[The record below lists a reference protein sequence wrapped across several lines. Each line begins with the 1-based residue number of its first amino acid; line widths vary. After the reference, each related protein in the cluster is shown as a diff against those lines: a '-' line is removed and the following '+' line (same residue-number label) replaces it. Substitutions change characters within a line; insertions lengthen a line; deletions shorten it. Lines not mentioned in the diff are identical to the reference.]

1 MRNLRLEDMNTQN
14 TQIHISQWQR
24 GFWLLAIANFL
35 VAMSVYVLVPV
46 MPLWLISGEGF
57 NVRDAGLAMGAFGV
71 GMFAFGG
78 FCSYLVQRFRRN
90 RICMD
95 AILLMVVCIALLY
108 YFFQHEFGAVER
120 WWIFAQR
127 ILLGAVY
134 GLAEMVLASTLV
146 IDKCSS
152 SMRTEA
158 NHSTAWF
165 SRFAVALGPMLGLI
179 VYQVTGS
186 FWRVILVSDVCVIVS
201 LLLIRAVKFP
211 FRAPEE
217 NTHVFS
223 LDRFFLSQGTP
234 LFINIFLIMLPVG
247 MLFSLALPW
256 LFYAMMMAGFVLAL
270 LSQRFVF
277 QNAEL
282 KSEVVSGMIMIIA
295 AMQLMHVYSLDKVI
309 FVAPTIIGL
318 AIGIIGSRF
327 LLFFIK
333 LSRHCQRGT
342 SSSTFLLG
350 WESSIAI
357 GIGVGY
363 ALFSA
368 EADRLILVAE
378 LISVFAAV
386 MYLTFTHR
394 WFLNHKNR

>member
-1 MRNLRLEDMNTQN
+1 MNTQN

-46 MPLWLISGEGF
+46 MPLWLMEGEGF
-57 NVRDAGLAMGAFGV
+57 SAHDAGLAMGAFGV
-71 GMFAFGG
+71 GIFALGG
-78 FCSYLVQRFRRN
+78 FCSYLVQRYRRN
-90 RICMD
+90 RICME
-95 AILLMVVCIALLY
+95 AIILMVICITLLQS
-108 YFFQHEFGAVER
+108 FFQHDFGAVEK
-120 WWIFAQR
+120 WWVFAQR
-127 ILLGAVY
+127 ILFGAVY
-134 GLAEMVLASTLV
+134 GLAEMVLASTLI
-146 IDKCSS
+146 IDKCTS

-158 NHSTAWF
+158 NHSTSWF
-165 SRFAVALGPMLGLI
+165 SRFAVALGPMVGLI
-179 VYQVTGS
+179 VYHLTGS
-186 FWRVILVSDVCVIVS
+186 FWRVILVSDVCVIIS
-201 LLLIRAVKFP
+201 LLFIRAVKFP

-223 LDRFFLSQGTP
+223 LDRFFLTQGTP
-234 LFINIFLIMLPVG
+234 LFVNIFLIMLPVG

-256 LFYAMMMAGFVLAL
+256 MFYAMMMVGFVLAL
-270 LSQRFVF
+270 MAQRFVF

-282 KSEVVSGMIMIIA
+282 KSEVVTGMILIVA
-295 AMQLMHVYSLDKVI
+295 AMQIMHVYSIDKVI
-309 FVAPTIIGL
+309 YVAPTMIGL

-357 GIGVGY
+357 GIGIGY
-363 ALFSA
+363 ISFSGQS
-368 EADRLILVAE
+368 DRLLVVAE
-378 LISVFAAV
+378 VISILAAA
-386 MYLTFTHR
+386 MYLSFTHQ

>member
-1 MRNLRLEDMNTQN
+1 MNTQN

-46 MPLWLISGEGF
+46 MPLWLMEGEGF
-57 NVRDAGLAMGAFGV
+57 SARDAGLAMGAFGV
-71 GMFAFGG
+71 GIFALGG
-78 FCSYLVQRFRRN
+78 FCSYLVQRYRRN
-90 RICMD
+90 RICME
-95 AILLMVVCIALLY
+95 AIILMVICITLLHS
-108 YFFQHEFGAVER
+108 FFQHDFGAVEK
-120 WWIFAQR
+120 WWVFAQR
-127 ILLGAVY
+127 IFFGAVY
-134 GLAEMVLASTLV
+134 GLAEMVLASTLI
-146 IDKCSS
+146 IDKCTS

-158 NHSTAWF
+158 NHSTSWF
-165 SRFAVALGPMLGLI
+165 SRFAVALGPMVGLI
-179 VYQVTGS
+179 VYHLTGS
-186 FWRVILVSDVCVIVS
+186 FWRVILVSDVCVIIS

-223 LDRFFLSQGTP
+223 LDRFFLTQGTP
-234 LFINIFLIMLPVG
+234 LFFNIFLIMLPVG

-256 LFYAMMMAGFVLAL
+256 MFYAMMMVGFVLAL
-270 LSQRFVF
+270 MAQRFVF

-282 KSEVVSGMIMIIA
+282 KSEVVTGMILIVA
-295 AMQLMHVYSLDKVI
+295 AMQIMHVYSIDKVI
-309 FVAPTIIGL
+309 YVAPTMIGL

-357 GIGVGY
+357 GIGIGY
-363 ALFSA
+363 ISFSGQS
-368 EADRLILVAE
+368 DRLLVVAE
-378 LISVFAAV
+378 VISILAAA
-386 MYLTFTHR
+386 MYLSFTHQ

>member
-1 MRNLRLEDMNTQN
+1 MNTQN

-46 MPLWLISGEGF
+46 MPLWLMEGEGF
-57 NVRDAGLAMGAFGV
+57 SAHDAGLAMGAFGV
-71 GMFAFGG
+71 GIFALGG
-78 FCSYLVQRFRRN
+78 FCSYLVQRYRRN
-90 RICMD
+90 RICME
-95 AILLMVVCIALLY
+95 AIILMVICITLLQS
-108 YFFQHEFGAVER
+108 FFQHDFGAVEK
-120 WWIFAQR
+120 WWVFAQR
-127 ILLGAVY
+127 ILFGAVY
-134 GLAEMVLASTLV
+134 GLAEMVLASTLI
-146 IDKCSS
+146 IDKCTS

-158 NHSTAWF
+158 NHSTSWF
-165 SRFAVALGPMLGLI
+165 SRFALALGPMVGLI
-179 VYQVTGS
+179 VYHLTGS
-186 FWRVILVSDVCVIVS
+186 FWRVILVSDVCVIIS

-223 LDRFFLSQGTP
+223 LDRFFLTQGTP
-234 LFINIFLIMLPVG
+234 LFVNIFLIMLPVG

-256 LFYAMMMAGFVLAL
+256 MFYAMMMVGFVLAL
-270 LSQRFVF
+270 MAQRFVF

-282 KSEVVSGMIMIIA
+282 KSEVVTGMILIVA
-295 AMQLMHVYSLDKVI
+295 AMQIMHVYSIDKVI
-309 FVAPTIIGL
+309 YVAPTMIGL

-357 GIGVGY
+357 GIGIGY
-363 ALFSA
+363 ISFSGQS
-368 EADRLILVAE
+368 DRLLVVAE
-378 LISVFAAV
+378 VISILAAA
-386 MYLTFTHR
+386 MYLSFTHQ

>member
-1 MRNLRLEDMNTQN
+1 MNTQN
-14 TQIHISQWQR
+14 TQIHITQWQR

-46 MPLWLISGEGF
+46 MPLWLINGEGF
-57 NVRDAGLAMGAFGV
+57 SAGDAGLAMGAFGV
-71 GMFAFGG
+71 GMFACGG
-78 FCSYLVQRFRRN
+78 FCSYLVQRYRRN

-95 AILLMVVCIALLY
+95 AILLMVICITLLQS
-108 YFFQHEFGAVER
+108 FLQHDFGVVER

-127 ILLGAVY
+127 ILFGAVY
-134 GLAEMVLASTLV
+134 GLAEMVLASTLI

-152 SMRTEA
+152 AMRTEA

-165 SRFAVALGPMLGLI
+165 SRFAVALGPMVGLL
-179 VYQVTGS
+179 VYHITDS
-186 FWRVILVSDVCVIVS
+186 FWRVILVSDVCVIIS

-211 FRAPEE
+211 FRAPDE

-223 LDRFFLSQGTP
+223 LDRFFLPQGTP

-256 LFYAMMMAGFVLAL
+256 MFYAMMMAGFALAL
-270 LSQRFVF
+270 LAQRFVF

-282 KSEVVSGMIMIIA
+282 KSEVVTGMILIVA
-295 AMQLMHVYSLDKVI
+295 AMQMMHVYDINKVI
-309 FVAPTIIGL
+309 FVAPTMIGL
-318 AIGIIGSRF
+318 AIGLIGSRF

-357 GIGVGY
+357 GIGLGY
-363 ALFSA
+363 MSFSGQ
-368 EADRLILVAE
+368 ADHLLVVAE
-378 LISVFAAV
+378 VISILAAA
-386 MYLTFTHR
+386 MYLAFTHR

>member
-1 MRNLRLEDMNTQN
+1 MNTQN
-14 TQIHISQWQR
+14 TQTHISQWQR

-46 MPLWLISGEGF
+46 MPLWLMEGEGF
-57 NVRDAGLAMGAFGV
+57 SAHDAGLAMGAFGV
-71 GMFAFGG
+71 GIFALGG
-78 FCSYLVQRFRRN
+78 FCSYLVQRYRRN
-90 RICMD
+90 RICME
-95 AILLMVVCIALLY
+95 AIILMVICITLLQS
-108 YFFQHEFGAVER
+108 FFQHDFGAVEK
-120 WWIFAQR
+120 WWVFAQR
-127 ILLGAVY
+127 ILFGAVY
-134 GLAEMVLASTLV
+134 GLAEMVLASTLI
-146 IDKCSS
+146 IDKCTS

-158 NHSTAWF
+158 NHSTSWF
-165 SRFAVALGPMLGLI
+165 SRFAVALGPMVGLI
-179 VYQVTGS
+179 VYHLTGS
-186 FWRVILVSDVCVIVS
+186 FWRVILVSDVCVIIS

-223 LDRFFLSQGTP
+223 LDRFFLTQGTP
-234 LFINIFLIMLPVG
+234 LFVNIFLIMLPVG

-256 LFYAMMMAGFVLAL
+256 MFYAMMMVGFVLAL
-270 LSQRFVF
+270 MAQRFVF

-282 KSEVVSGMIMIIA
+282 KSEVVTGMILIVA
-295 AMQLMHVYSLDKVI
+295 AMQIMHVYSIDKVI
-309 FVAPTIIGL
+309 YVAPTMIGL

-357 GIGVGY
+357 GIGIGY
-363 ALFSA
+363 ISFSGQS
-368 EADRLILVAE
+368 DRLLVVAE
-378 LISVFAAV
+378 VISILAAA
-386 MYLTFTHR
+386 MYLSFTHQ

>member
-1 MRNLRLEDMNTQN
+1 MNTQN
-14 TQIHISQWQR
+14 TQIHITQWQR

-46 MPLWLISGEGF
+46 MPLWLINGEGF
-57 NVRDAGLAMGAFGV
+57 SAGDAGLAMGAFGV

-78 FCSYLVQRFRRN
+78 FCSYLVQRYRRN

-95 AILLMVVCIALLY
+95 AILLMVICITLLQS
-108 YFFQHEFGAVER
+108 FLQHDFGVVER

-127 ILLGAVY
+127 ILFGAVY
-134 GLAEMVLASTLV
+134 GLAEMVLASTLI

-152 SMRTEA
+152 AMRTEA

-165 SRFAVALGPMLGLI
+165 SRFAVALGPMVGLL
-179 VYQVTGS
+179 VYHITDS
-186 FWRVILVSDVCVIVS
+186 FWRVILVSDVCVIIS

-211 FRAPEE
+211 FRAPDE

-223 LDRFFLSQGTP
+223 LDRFFLPQGTP

-256 LFYAMMMAGFVLAL
+256 MFYAMMMAGFALAL
-270 LSQRFVF
+270 LAQRFVF

-282 KSEVVSGMIMIIA
+282 KSEVVTGMILIVA
-295 AMQLMHVYSLDKVI
+295 AMQMMHVYDINKVI
-309 FVAPTIIGL
+309 FVAPTMIGL
-318 AIGIIGSRF
+318 AIGLIGSRF

-357 GIGVGY
+357 GIGLGY
-363 ALFSA
+363 MSFSGQ
-368 EADRLILVAE
+368 ADHLLVVAE
-378 LISVFAAV
+378 VISILAAA
-386 MYLTFTHR
+386 MYLAFAHR

>member
-1 MRNLRLEDMNTQN
+1 MNTQN
-14 TQIHISQWQR
+14 TQIHITQWQR

-46 MPLWLISGEGF
+46 MPLWLINGEGF
-57 NVRDAGLAMGAFGV
+57 SAGDAGLAMGAFGV

-78 FCSYLVQRFRRN
+78 FCSYLVQRYRRN

-95 AILLMVVCIALLY
+95 AILLMVICITLLQS
-108 YFFQHEFGAVER
+108 FLQHDFGVVER

-127 ILLGAVY
+127 ILFGAVY
-134 GLAEMVLASTLV
+134 GLAEMVLASTLI

-152 SMRTEA
+152 AMRTEA

-165 SRFAVALGPMLGLI
+165 SRFAVALGPMVGLL
-179 VYQVTGS
+179 VYHITDS
-186 FWRVILVSDVCVIVS
+186 FWRVILVSDVCVIIS

-211 FRAPEE
+211 FRAPDE

-223 LDRFFLSQGTP
+223 LDRFFLPQGTP

-256 LFYAMMMAGFVLAL
+256 MFYAMMMAGFALAL
-270 LSQRFVF
+270 LAQRFVF

-282 KSEVVSGMIMIIA
+282 KSEVVTGMILIVA
-295 AMQLMHVYSLDKVI
+295 AMQMMHVYDINKVI
-309 FVAPTIIGL
+309 FVAPTMIGL
-318 AIGIIGSRF
+318 AIGLIGSRF

-357 GIGVGY
+357 GIGLGY
-363 ALFSA
+363 MSFSGQADHLFV
-368 EADRLILVAE
+368 VAE
-378 LISVFAAV
+378 VISILAAA
-386 MYLTFTHR
+386 MYLAFTHR

>member
-1 MRNLRLEDMNTQN
+1 MNTQN

-57 NVRDAGLAMGAFGV
+57 SVRDAGLAMGAFGV

>member
-1 MRNLRLEDMNTQN
+1 MNTQN
-14 TQIHISQWQR
+14 TQIHITQWQR

-46 MPLWLISGEGF
+46 MPLWLINGEGF
-57 NVRDAGLAMGAFGV
+57 SAGDAGLAMGAFGV

-78 FCSYLVQRFRRN
+78 FCSYLVQRYRRN

-95 AILLMVVCIALLY
+95 AILLMVICITLLQS
-108 YFFQHEFGAVER
+108 FLQHDFGVVER

-127 ILLGAVY
+127 ILFGAVY
-134 GLAEMVLASTLV
+134 GLAEMVLASTLI

-152 SMRTEA
+152 AMRTEA

-165 SRFAVALGPMLGLI
+165 SRFAVALGPMVGLL
-179 VYQVTGS
+179 VYHITDS
-186 FWRVILVSDVCVIVS
+186 FWRVILVSDVCVIIS

-211 FRAPEE
+211 FRAPDE

-223 LDRFFLSQGTP
+223 LDRFFLPQGTP

-256 LFYAMMMAGFVLAL
+256 MFYAMMMAGFALAL
-270 LSQRFVF
+270 LAQRFVF

-282 KSEVVSGMIMIIA
+282 KSEVVTGMILIVA
-295 AMQLMHVYSLDKVI
+295 AMQMMHVYDINKVI
-309 FVAPTIIGL
+309 FVAPTMIGL
-318 AIGIIGSRF
+318 AIGLIGSRF

-357 GIGVGY
+357 GIGLGY
-363 ALFSA
+363 MSFSGQ
-368 EADRLILVAE
+368 ADHLLVVAE
-378 LISVFAAV
+378 VISILAAA
-386 MYLTFTHR
+386 MYLAFTHR
-394 WFLNHKNR
+394 WFLNHKTR

>member
-1 MRNLRLEDMNTQN
+1 MNTQN
-14 TQIHISQWQR
+14 TQIHITQWQR

-46 MPLWLISGEGF
+46 MPLWLINGEGF
-57 NVRDAGLAMGAFGV
+57 SAGDAGLAMGAFGV

-78 FCSYLVQRFRRN
+78 FCSYLVQRYRRN

-95 AILLMVVCIALLY
+95 AIQLMVICITLLQS
-108 YFFQHEFGAVER
+108 FLQHDFGVVER

-127 ILLGAVY
+127 ILFGAVY
-134 GLAEMVLASTLV
+134 GLAEMVLASTLI

-152 SMRTEA
+152 AMRTEA

-165 SRFAVALGPMLGLI
+165 SRFAVALGPMVGLL
-179 VYQVTGS
+179 VYHITDS
-186 FWRVILVSDVCVIVS
+186 FWLVILVSDVCVIIS

-211 FRAPEE
+211 FRAPDE

-223 LDRFFLSQGTP
+223 LDRFFLPQGTP

-256 LFYAMMMAGFVLAL
+256 MFYAMMMAGFALAL
-270 LSQRFVF
+270 LAQRFVF

-282 KSEVVSGMIMIIA
+282 KSEVVTGMILIVA
-295 AMQLMHVYSLDKVI
+295 AMQMMHVYDINKVI
-309 FVAPTIIGL
+309 FVAPTMIGL
-318 AIGIIGSRF
+318 AIGLIGSRF

-357 GIGVGY
+357 GIGLGY
-363 ALFSA
+363 MSFSGQ
-368 EADRLILVAE
+368 ADHLLVVAE
-378 LISVFAAV
+378 VISILAAA
-386 MYLTFTHR
+386 MYLAFTHR

>member
-1 MRNLRLEDMNTQN
+1 MNTQN
-14 TQIHISQWQR
+14 TQIHITQWQR

-46 MPLWLISGEGF
+46 MPLWLINGEGF
-57 NVRDAGLAMGAFGV
+57 SAGDAGLAMGAFGV

-78 FCSYLVQRFRRN
+78 FCSYLVQRYRRN

-95 AILLMVVCIALLY
+95 AILLMVICITLLQS
-108 YFFQHEFGAVER
+108 FLQHDFGVVER

-127 ILLGAVY
+127 ILFGAVY
-134 GLAEMVLASTLV
+134 GLAEMVLASTLI

-152 SMRTEA
+152 AMRTEA

-165 SRFAVALGPMLGLI
+165 SRFAVALGPMVGLL
-179 VYQVTGS
+179 VYHITDS
-186 FWRVILVSDVCVIVS
+186 FWRVILVSDVCVIIS

-211 FRAPEE
+211 FRAPDE

-223 LDRFFLSQGTP
+223 LDRFFLPQGTP

-256 LFYAMMMAGFVLAL
+256 MFYAMMMAGFALAL
-270 LSQRFVF
+270 LAQRFVF

-282 KSEVVSGMIMIIA
+282 KSEVVTGMILIVA
-295 AMQLMHVYSLDKVI
+295 AMQMMHVYDINKVI
-309 FVAPTIIGL
+309 FVAPTMIGL
-318 AIGIIGSRF
+318 AIGLIGSRF

-357 GIGVGY
+357 GIGLGY
-363 ALFSA
+363 MSFSGQ
-368 EADRLILVAE
+368 ADHLLRVAE
-378 LISVFAAV
+378 VISILAAA
-386 MYLTFTHR
+386 MYLAFTHR

>member
-1 MRNLRLEDMNTQN
+1 MNTQN

-46 MPLWLISGEGF
+46 MPLWLMDGEGF
-57 NVRDAGLAMGAFGV
+57 SARDAGLAMGAFGV
-71 GMFAFGG
+71 GIFALGG
-78 FCSYLVQRFRRN
+78 FCSYLVQRYRRN
-90 RICMD
+90 RICME
-95 AILLMVVCIALLY
+95 AIILMVICITLLQS
-108 YFFQHEFGAVER
+108 FFQHDFGAVEK
-120 WWIFAQR
+120 WWVFAQR
-127 ILLGAVY
+127 ILFGAVY
-134 GLAEMVLASTLV
+134 GLAEMVLASTLI
-146 IDKCSS
+146 IDKCTS

-158 NHSTAWF
+158 NHSTSWF
-165 SRFAVALGPMLGLI
+165 SRFALALGPMVGLI
-179 VYQVTGS
+179 VYHLTGS
-186 FWRVILVSDVCVIVS
+186 FWRVILVSDVCVIIS

-223 LDRFFLSQGTP
+223 LDLFFLTQGTP
-234 LFINIFLIMLPVG
+234 LFFNIFLIMLPVG

-256 LFYAMMMAGFVLAL
+256 MFYAMMMVGFVLAL
-270 LSQRFVF
+270 MAQRFVF

-282 KSEVVSGMIMIIA
+282 KSEVVTGMILIVA
-295 AMQLMHVYSLDKVI
+295 AMQIMHVYSIDKVI
-309 FVAPTIIGL
+309 YVAPTMIGL

-357 GIGVGY
+357 GIGIGY
-363 ALFSA
+363 ISFSGQS
-368 EADRLILVAE
+368 DRLLVVAE
-378 LISVFAAV
+378 VISILAAA
-386 MYLTFTHR
+386 MYLSFTHQ